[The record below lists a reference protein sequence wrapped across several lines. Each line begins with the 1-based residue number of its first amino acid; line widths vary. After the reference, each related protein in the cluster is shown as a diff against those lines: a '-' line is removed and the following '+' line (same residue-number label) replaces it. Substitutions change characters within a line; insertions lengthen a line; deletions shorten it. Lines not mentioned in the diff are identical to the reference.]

1 MNLSLLTAFIN
12 RLSTRTKLISVAV
25 IAFLIGTFFGGR
37 GGSDG
42 TGRYVPFSNSN
53 KLVTLDTRNGQIWI
67 AEDDGSN
74 YRKGPKIP
82 YW

>member
-12 RLSTRTKLISVAV
+12 RLSTRTKLISVAI
-25 IAFLIGTFFGGR
+25 IAFLIGTYFGGR
-37 GGSDG
+37 GGNDG

-53 KLVTLDTRNGQIWI
+53 SLATLDTRSGQIWI
-67 AEDDGSN
+67 VDNDGKE